1 MNFIS
6 LNGIKTDAMNI
17 VFELDNLIHI
27 GKNIRKDIKI
37 INVVLILS
45 NSINY
50 MPSSYLLW
58 LQG

>member
-50 MPSSYLLW
+50 MPSSYLL
-58 LQG
+58 